1 MCDFYSPREVYDNI
15 LHIAME
21 LACDRVADVR
31 FMAYKLVR
39 NPLLFLSTNW
49 KRIQKV

>member
-39 NPLLFLSTNW
+39 TLFQSYKLTAL
-49 KRIQKV
+49 IV